1 MKVQF
6 AALVAWTLT
15 STDAFVVPSSSFV
28 RSGCLKARATA
39 TNEFEYL
46 LNENGAN
53 EINIG
58 PRSRRV
64 ITGASQ
70 KKAQLTS
77 SIAASL
83 TEEDIDEEYAMTMSE
98 DDEEALIAQ
107 SASEEFEGD
116 SKLSTYQEEQGTNK
130 LTAWVKQADFQEIVW
145 TLFVPSLLAFA
156 GIKWGLGKVN
166 TNLSD
171 KAAVGLESFTNDMI
185 YHDGNNDEMSLSKLD
200 WDGRLT
206 WLGPTKNKRMLA
218 SFMEDYTKRK
228 PVSPQAI
235 STLSYV
241 FSLFGLSEEQAADA
255 MVTMC
260 KKGGAEKISS
270 ANKLLFFGNRIFESP
285 EALAK
290 LQEIKDLIKGTYR
303 SGAGADEIVDTS
315 QYAMAEAAYRNLI
328 QKAEKS
334 NKLPEGWQ
342 VLGIEQD
349 VALSIYREE
358 KGAGF
363 KTFQEEIYGGANE
376 SYNKKGQRID
386 AEGFVI
392 EEADIEQNEKDA
404 EWGVDEDETAS
415 TSGAFE
421 CGNCGYTL
429 FVAKGR
435 EAKFFG
441 AGFKCPQCGAEKDQ
455 FTTLDPDDIE

>member
-235 STLSYV
+235 
-241 FSLFGLSEEQAADA
+241 
-255 MVTMC
+255 
-260 KKGGAEKISS
+260 
-270 ANKLLFFGNRIFESP
+270 R
-285 EALAK
+285 
-290 LQEIKDLIKGTYR
+290 
-303 SGAGADEIVDTS
+303 
-315 QYAMAEAAYRNLI
+315 
-328 QKAEKS
+328 
-334 NKLPEGWQ
+334 
-342 VLGIEQD
+342 
-349 VALSIYREE
+349 
-358 KGAGF
+358 
-363 KTFQEEIYGGANE
+363 
-376 SYNKKGQRID
+376 
-386 AEGFVI
+386 
-392 EEADIEQNEKDA
+392 
-404 EWGVDEDETAS
+404 
-415 TSGAFE
+415 
-421 CGNCGYTL
+421 
-429 FVAKGR
+429 
-435 EAKFFG
+435 
-441 AGFKCPQCGAEKDQ
+441 
-455 FTTLDPDDIE
+455 